1 MMRTAVTQTSLA
13 AFRSLGAKDYLQ
25 PKEREVMAAF
35 CSPSMALTR
44 QGIADATGMKLNCV
58 CGRVRSLLDKG
69 VLVVR
74 GLTVDPV
81 TRKSQEL
88 LGVPVYG
95 QQTLF

>member
-1 MMRTAVTQTSLA
+1 MNTLTTETSRE
-13 AFRSLGAKDYLQ
+13 AFRSLGARDYLQ

-35 CSPSMALTR
+35 FSPSVTLTR
-44 QGIADATGMKLNCV
+44 QLIATETGMPLNAV

-74 GLTVDPV
+74 GTVVDQQ
-81 TRKSQEL
+81 TRKAQEL

-95 QQTLF
+95 QGALF

>member
-1 MMRTAVTQTSLA
+1 MMRTAVTQTSLS

-35 CSPSMALTR
+35 ESPGATMTR
-44 QGIADATGMKLNCV
+44 QQISIRTGMAINVV
-58 CGRVRSLLDKG
+58 CGRVRSLIDKG

-74 GLTVDPV
+74 GTAIDSQ

-95 QQTLF
+95 QGALF